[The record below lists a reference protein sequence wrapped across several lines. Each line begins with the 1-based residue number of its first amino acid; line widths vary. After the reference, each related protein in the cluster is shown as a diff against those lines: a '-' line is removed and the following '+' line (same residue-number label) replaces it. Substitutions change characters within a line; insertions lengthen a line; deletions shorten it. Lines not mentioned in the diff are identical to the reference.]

1 MEKVE
6 GTNYYSIK
14 IDSVEN
20 QKLIFSNGTVQTDDI
35 VIDFSFGN
43 DASVVA
49 TLNADAKTVTWSL
62 YTA

>member
-6 GTNYYSIK
+6 GTNYNSIK

-35 VIDFSFGN
+35 EIDFTFGN

-49 TLNADAKTVTWSL
+49 TLNEDAKTVTWSL